1 MRFFHVPCRDLT
13 DVPKRCIIGASKY
26 PEAKR
31 MPIIV
36 DREQIRTDIL
46 MAFER
51 CIERKPMLSVSLR
64 DIAAEAGM
72 SHAKLLNYFESKN
85 DLVLA
90 YVRYTREYMSEKC
103 SQWFAAHAR
112 ADYASNLAYMNA
124 FMDYVANAPSHEQ
137 RPSATTQTYVL
148 ARYDPEIGQLVQDEF
163 RAWRTL
169 MEQCLVRIYG
179 QEAGMHEAEAMMIL
193 IAGTFICNYNRALT
207 GEINDNI
214 LGYLGNL
221 SRS

>member
-1 MRFFHVPCRDLT
+1 
-13 DVPKRCIIGASKY
+13 
-26 PEAKR
+26 
-31 MPIIV
+31 
-36 DREQIRTDIL
+36 

-103 SQWFAAHAR
+103 SQCSAAHAR
-112 ADYASNLAYMNA
+112 ADYAQPRVHERLHGLRGQRP
-124 FMDYVANAPSHEQ
+124 VARAA

-169 MEQCLVRIYG
+169 MWSSASSASTVR
-179 QEAGMHEAEAMMIL
+179 
-193 IAGTFICNYNRALT
+193 
-207 GEINDNI
+207 
-214 LGYLGNL
+214 
-221 SRS
+221 RSACTRPRR

>member
-13 DVPKRCIIGASKY
+13 DGSKRCIIGASKY
-26 PEAKR
+26 PEAKN

-36 DREQIRTDIL
+36 DREQIRKDIL

-124 FMDYVANAPSHEQ
+124 FMDYVANARRTSSARAP
-137 RPSATTQTYVL
+137 RPRPTFSRAMTRRSGSSCRTSFAPGAHLWSSASSAST
-148 ARYDPEIGQLVQDEF
+148 
-163 RAWRTL
+163 
-169 MEQCLVRIYG
+169 VRKP
-179 QEAGMHEAEAMMIL
+179 AC
-193 IAGTFICNYNRALT
+193 TRP
-207 GEINDNI
+207 
-214 LGYLGNL
+214 
-221 SRS
+221 RR

>member
-1 MRFFHVPCRDLT
+1 
-13 DVPKRCIIGASKY
+13 
-26 PEAKR
+26 

-36 DREQIRTDIL
+36 DRDQIRRDIL
-46 MAFER
+46 MAFQR

-103 SQWFAAHAR
+103 SQWFAGHDR
-112 ADYASNLAYMNA
+112 ADYDSNLAYMNA
-124 FMDYVANAPSHEQ
+124 VMDYVANAPSHEQ
-137 RPSATTQTYVL
+137 RPNATTQTYVL
-148 ARYDPEIGQLVQDEF
+148 ARYDPEIGRLVQEEV

-169 MEQCLVRIYG
+169 MEQCLIRLY
-179 QEAGMHEAEAMMIL
+179 
-193 IAGTFICNYNRALT
+193 R
-207 GEINDNI
+207 
-214 LGYLGNL
+214 GYDDPHRRHIHLQLQSGAHRRDQRQHSRL
-221 SRS
+221 SRQPEPVLTAKTIIRLTAAGRQADFL